1 VDLLHGAGAGLER
14 GERLRG
20 RLAALQRDDL
30 LLELEL
36 LVLELLNLL
45 LVELL
50 LLEALQRGALVL
62 GAVEVLRLLELGRHL
77 LMQQRLALLEHG
89 QRLRDGRGGEGQ
101 RMKARFAGRFF
112 VLGGAAS
119 RGTHV
124 LQLLDR
130 AQGAR
135 LRRAEAPAAG
145 SGTPAAPAAGT
156 LASEQFLEHPPS
168 KDRTKCH
175 PFRVPRARP
184 LFSRCGPGPA
194 LRARCSPDCA
204 GSRKMRPAP
213 SLCRARVETER
224 RVTAAAAVRAS
235 FGSLGRVPL

>member
-1 VDLLHGAGAGLER
+1 MASVCEMGGAGRVSGYEGEIR
-14 GERLRG
+14 G
-20 RLAALQRDDL
+20 
-30 LLELEL
+30 
-36 LVLELLNLL
+36 
-45 LVELL
+45 
-50 LLEALQRGALVL
+50 
-62 GAVEVLRLLELGRHL
+62 
-77 LMQQRLALLEHG
+77 
-89 QRLRDGRGGEGQ
+89 
-101 RMKARFAGRFF
+101 KIF
-112 VLGGAAS
+112 VHGGAAS

-145 SGTPAAPAAGT
+145 GRTPAAPAAGT

-168 KDRTKCH
+168 KDRNVTPFACH
-175 PFRVPRARP
+175 ERP
-184 LFSRCGPGPA
+184 LFSRCGPRPA
-194 LRARCSPDCA
+194 LCARCSPDCA

-235 FGSLGRVPL
+235 FGSLAGCLFDVPPELRLKIFDR